1 VHRIMSDL
9 VQPMIELTNRWAERR
24 RKTLVKSIIWVLIGG
39 LYFLL
44 QLDSYVFSSR
54 HSFVNLV

>member
-1 VHRIMSDL
+1 MHKIMSDL
-9 VQPMIELTNRWAERR
+9 VQPMIELIITGLKEVK
-24 RKTLVKSIIWVLIGG
+24 KTLAKSIIWVLIGV

-44 QLDSYVFSSR
+44 QLDSYVFSSC